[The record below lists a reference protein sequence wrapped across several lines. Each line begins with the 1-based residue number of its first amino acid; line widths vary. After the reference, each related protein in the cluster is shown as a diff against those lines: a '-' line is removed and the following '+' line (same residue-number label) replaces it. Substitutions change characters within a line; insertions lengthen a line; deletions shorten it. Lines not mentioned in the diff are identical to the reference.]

1 MAFEL
6 GDPVALKADPSRQ
19 GIVVGGPRVTGTV
32 TRWQVQFTDGTREL
46 PSEKSLV
53 CIGGDAKEFSL
64 DDEIELFKRFRFSK
78 VDQLKLTL
86 THNKL
91 SGKLANLIY
100 SLDATNTDFYPHQFK
115 PVLALID
122 TPARG
127 ILIGDEVGLGKT
139 IEAGL
144 IWTELKTRYNSKR
157 LIIICKAFLKTKWT
171 NEFREKFG
179 INLQSVTPKELLERI
194 KSGNENESFAYVA
207 SYDGLRPPKT
217 WARDLEEGEEL
228 TAADSSRR
236 QLAQYLDE
244 NQQRDLF
251 DLVVF
256 DECQYMRNERTMNY
270 ELGQL
275 FSKTS

>member
-1 MAFEL
+1 MVFEL

-32 TRWQVQFTDGTREL
+32 TRWQVQFADGAREL
-46 PSEKSLV
+46 QSERSLV
-53 CIGGDAKEFSL
+53 SIGRNTNEFSL
-64 DDEIELFKRFRFSK
+64 EDEIELFKRFRFSK

-122 TPARG
+122 TPAKG

-144 IWTELKTRYNSKR
+144 VWTELKTRYNSKR

-194 KSGNENESFAYVA
+194 KSGNDNESFAYVA
-207 SYDGLRPPKT
+207 SYDMLRPPKT
-217 WARDLEEGEEL
+217 WSREQEEGDEL

-236 QLAQYLDE
+236 KLAQYLDE

-251 DLVVF
+251 D
-256 DECQYMRNERTMNY
+256 
-270 ELGQL
+270 
-275 FSKTS
+275 

>member
-19 GIVVGGPRVTGTV
+19 GIVVGGPRITGTV
-32 TRWQVQFTDGTREL
+32 TRWQIQFTDGTREL
-46 PSEKSLV
+46 QSEKSLAG
-53 CIGGDAKEFSL
+53 IGGGENEFSL
-64 DDEIELFKRFRFSK
+64 EDEIGLFKRFRFSK

-122 TPARG
+122 TPAKG

-171 NEFREKFG
+171 PSDE
-179 INLQSVTPKELLERI
+179 THH
-194 KSGNENESFAYVA
+194 
-207 SYDGLRPPKT
+207 
-217 WARDLEEGEEL
+217 
-228 TAADSSRR
+228 SRCC
-236 QLAQYLDE
+236 
-244 NQQRDLF
+244 
-251 DLVVF
+251 VF
-256 DECQYMRNERTMNY
+256 
-270 ELGQL
+270 
-275 FSKTS
+275 